1 MSRVS
6 TVLKNRDRIEKTQ
19 KAQRKAEIE
28 GMRRSAAFKARLY
41 DELKKIDVLLES
53 DEISSVAIKIPEQFM
68 AQFGEAIYSEDLAEY
83 DIRQDSEQ
91 PDVFHVNHKF
101 VQF

>member
-6 TVLKNRDRIEKTQ
+6 AVLKNKDRVEKTQ

-28 GMRRSAAFKARLY
+28 GMRNSAAFKARLY

-53 DEISSVAIKIPEQFM
+53 DEVKSVAIRIPEQFM
-68 AQFGEAIYSEDLAEY
+68 ARFGEAIYSEDLAEY
-83 DIRQDSEQ
+83 DIIQDQET
-91 PDVFHVNHKF
+91 PNIFHVSHKF